1 MMQDSISN
9 ENSHQDQYPCT
20 SPAPLTPHSSWSH
33 LSECPAPPE
42 RVAGDFFGTMECS
55 SNIYMPML
63 ASTLSPRTELDER
76 PVLRPRP
83 SFLSFEHAQNQ
94 NVLSTQIVTSSY
106 PHFPSADSR
115 CPSAA
120 ALDDESCSLS
130 DESTDESF
138 ADYSLASGVH
148 FEGPF
153 LKESTLWACSLPSMI
168 NGDSS
173 SVRLHPRS
181 LSLRPNF
188 NAQGKSSPPLMPMSM
203 PMDF

>member
-42 RVAGDFFGTMECS
+42 RVAGDFFGTMDCS

-63 ASTLSPRTELDER
+63 ASTFSPRTELDER

-94 NVLSTQIVTSSY
+94 NVVSTQIVTSPY
-106 PHFPSADSR
+106 PHFPSAGSR
-115 CPSAA
+115 CPSPA

-138 ADYSLASGVH
+138 ADYLSESEVQVV
-148 FEGPF
+148 EGLF
-153 LKESTLWACSLPSMI
+153 LKGSTLWSCSLPSMI
-168 NGDSS
+168 NSDSS

-181 LSLRPNF
+181 LPLRPNSD
-188 NAQGKSSPPLMPMSM
+188 ARGPLMPM